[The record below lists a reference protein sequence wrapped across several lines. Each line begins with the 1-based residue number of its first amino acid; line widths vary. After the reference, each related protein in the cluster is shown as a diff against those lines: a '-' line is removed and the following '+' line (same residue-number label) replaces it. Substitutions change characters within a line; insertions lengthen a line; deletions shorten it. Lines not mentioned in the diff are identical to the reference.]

1 MPKTNLP
8 TRQTLTYLQLV
19 VLVFIMVRTMK
30 LRYRYA
36 VVSGAGTM
44 AGFVVLLLTLNRVHE
59 SHGTAAADDAAGDNS
74 NVLWG
79 VGAFFYVILLVR
91 SSWEDEWAL
100 QFTFLTKGVK
110 DMKHFCGRFQI
121 QSYEQSCMHT
131 SSRCIVMRAIDTG
144 ENDDREDDVV
154 IKFMTNERSF
164 IRELSARETDLD
176 PDLVVPVRMSSA
188 SPALQDIWCA
198 EVDLKLEMS
207 GSEFQ
212 FGLIMPAASKTLAQ
226 VLMLDNTTHQPSR
239 TAPSTAS
246 TVSTRPNTPTLRQPR
261 QQTHPHSRS
270 IGDGQRAR
278 EHGIAEKDHAL
289 ARP

>member
-1 MPKTNLP
+1 MFL
-8 TRQTLTYLQLV
+8 
-19 VLVFIMVRTMK
+19 
-30 LRYRYA
+30 
-36 VVSGAGTM
+36 
-44 AGFVVLLLTLNRVHE
+44 VLL
-59 SHGTAAADDAAGDNS
+59 A
-74 NVLWG
+74 
-79 VGAFFYVILLVR
+79 R

-164 IRELSARETDLD
+164 IRELNARETDLD
-176 PDLVVPVRMSSA
+176 PDLIVPVRMSSA
-188 SPALQDIWCA
+188 SRALKDIWHD

-207 GSEFQ
+207 GNEFP

-226 VLMLDNTTHQPSR
+226 VR
-239 TAPSTAS
+239 TWDFRRDHCPRSKILAL
-246 TVSTRPNTPTLRQPR
+246 TL
-261 QQTHPHSRS
+261 T
-270 IGDGQRAR
+270 
-278 EHGIAEKDHAL
+278 HAL
-289 ARP
+289 FNCRRQNRCLITSA